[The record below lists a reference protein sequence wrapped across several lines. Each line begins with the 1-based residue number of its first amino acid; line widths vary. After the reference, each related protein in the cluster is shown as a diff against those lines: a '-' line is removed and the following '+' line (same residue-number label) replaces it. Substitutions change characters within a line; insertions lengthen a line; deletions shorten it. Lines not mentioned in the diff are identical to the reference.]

1 MLTKVISPHYVTI
14 ITLWKRN
21 FKGLSFEMRAECFL
35 RKWFFDYSH
44 YFTFSPLLKR
54 KHFFIQRFIVP
65 SLIATYFSLF
75 HNSPLGKWCGPS
87 FEKITKDAQVWLEFR
102 SRAISEGRSLSC
114 YYLPWEKSIAL
125 HLYKLESPLSKD
137 SIS

>member
-1 MLTKVISPHYVTI
+1 MNFLPRRKRFSKLLTKCAPSVS
-14 ITLWKRN
+14 WRN
-21 FKGLSFEMRAECFL
+21 DFSLI
-35 RKWFFDYSH
+35 SH
-44 YFTFSPLLKR
+44 YFTLSPLLKG
-54 KHFFIQRFIVP
+54 KHFFIHGFIVP
-65 SLIATYFSLF
+65 RLIATYFSLF

-87 FEKITKDAQVWLEFR
+87 FEKIPKDAQVWLKFR